1 MLHLRILVPAN
12 LSGNVE
18 SLLRGEPG
26 AVHVSVVAG
35 AARDPTGD
43 LIEADVERAALGA
56 IMSRLED
63 LHVPEHGSISFFEL
77 GDVRSRAAETAASVE
92 AGAGEELISWEEVAA
107 RTRDDTTFTFAYGL
121 LMTLAGVIAAGGIL
135 TNNELLIVG
144 AMIVSPDYGPVAG
157 FCVAVVGG
165 LIHRARSSAVALLV
179 GFVVAALAA
188 TMIGVVARILDLVPL
203 AYLSGDRPVAQ
214 LISEPDAASLVV
226 ALAAGVAGMVA
237 LGQAKSGAIVGVLVS
252 VTTIPAVANIGVALA
267 FGNPTEAIGALAQLS
282 INVVGLVSAGIG
294 SLWLAHRLS
303 RRRAIAEIQ
312 ARRRRRTRRQ
322 SPHGDDGR
330 PSHPGLS

>member
-1 MLHLRILVPAN
+1 
-12 LSGNVE
+12 
-18 SLLRGEPG
+18 
-26 AVHVSVVAG
+26 
-35 AARDPTGD
+35 
-43 LIEADVERAALGA
+43 
-56 IMSRLED
+56 
-63 LHVPEHGSISFFEL
+63 
-77 GDVRSRAAETAASVE
+77 
-92 AGAGEELISWEEVAA
+92 
-107 RTRDDTTFTFAYGL
+107 
-121 LMTLAGVIAAGGIL
+121 
-135 TNNELLIVG
+135 
-144 AMIVSPDYGPVAG
+144 
-157 FCVAVVGG
+157 
-165 LIHRARSSAVALLV
+165 
-179 GFVVAALAA
+179 
-188 TMIGVVARILDLVPL
+188 
-203 AYLSGDRPVAQ
+203 
-214 LISEPDAASLVV
+214 VV

-312 ARRRRRTRRQ
+312 ARRRERTRRQ

>member
-1 MLHLRILVPAN
+1 MIHLRILVPGD
-12 LSGNVE
+12 LSPTVE
-18 SLLRGEPG
+18 TLLLREPG

-35 AARDPTGD
+35 ASRDPAGD
-43 LIEADVERAALGA
+43 LIEADVVRAALGP
-56 IMSRLED
+56 IISRLED
-63 LHVPEHGSISFFEL
+63 LHVPDRGSISFVEL
-77 GDVRSRAAETAASVE
+77 GDTRSQAAETAAAVE
-92 AGAGEELISWEEVAA
+92 GGFGEELISWDEVAA
-107 RTRDDTTFTFAYGL
+107 RTRDDTSFTWAYGL

-157 FCVAVVGG
+157 FCVAAIGG
-165 LIHRARSSAVALLV
+165 LVGRARSSATALLV

-188 TMIGVVARILDLVPL
+188 ATIGTIARLLRLVPD

-214 LISEPDAASLVV
+214 LISDPDAASLVA
-226 ALAAGVAGMVA
+226 ALAAGVAGIVA

-267 FGNPTEAIGALAQLS
+267 FANPGEAIGAAAQLS
-282 INVVGLVSAGIG
+282 INVAGLVSAGLV
-294 SLWLAHRLS
+294 SLWLGQRLS

-312 ARRRRRTRRQ
+312 ARRRERTHRRSSR
-322 SPHGDDGR
+322 D
-330 PSHPGLS
+330 

>member
-1 MLHLRILVPAN
+1 MLHLRILVPPD
-12 LSGNVE
+12 LSVHVE
-18 SLLRGEPG
+18 SL
-26 AVHVSVVAG
+26 
-35 AARDPTGD
+35 AAI
-43 LIEADVERAALGA
+43 L
-56 IMSRLED
+56 SRLED
-63 LHVPEHGSISFFEL
+63 LRVPERGSISFVEL
-77 GDVRSRAAETAASVE
+77 GDVRSRAAEVAAEVE
-92 AGAGEELISWEEVAA
+92 AGAGEEVISWDEVAA

-165 LIHRARSSAVALLV
+165 LIHRARSSAIALLV

-188 TMIGVVARILDLVPL
+188 TVIGVVARILELIPL
-203 AYLSGDRPVAQ
+203 AYLSGDRPVTE
-214 LISEPDAASLVV
+214 LISEPNAASLVV

-282 INVVGLVSAGIG
+282 INVIGLVSAGVG
-294 SLWLAHRLS
+294 SLWLAQRFS

-312 ARRRRRTRRQ
+312 ARRRQRWTVR
-322 SPHGDDGR
+322 HEDD
-330 PSHPGLS
+330 